1 MQQEEIIPSQDI
13 EKFKSKM
20 ELLRVKTEKE
30 MAKKQRDQELLEL

>member
-1 MQQEEIIPSQDI
+1 MLQEKIIPTQDI

-30 MAKKQRDQELLEL
+30 MAK